1 MEHKLPTTRQKK
13 PNRAATPTAT
23 RRAKAK
29 DLNEAF
35 SAFTQV
41 AESLEASYH
50 LLSQEAARLR
60 LDLEA
65 KNQENERMR
74 ASMAC
79 ILENLPCAVVAIDAD
94 GELRL
99 ANPEAHR
106 LLDLTEDTLSILRQ
120 IENSEGEHEIAIGDR
135 RLAVTCALRDG
146 FAIFLIREV
155 ARTAFLLANEI
166 RNPLSSM
173 DLFAGLLADSVEQH
187 PETRQWVDH
196 LQSGLRQV
204 SSTVHN
210 TLHFQSTPAP
220 RLENTN
226 LTRLLRETVEFLRPV
241 ARQKGMRIE
250 LAVDGG
256 ALTIAAEPL
265 SLQQVFFNLALN
277 AVRAMTPGGILN
289 ITAHRDH
296 QGVRVTFADQGCGI
310 AVEDL
315 DRIFE
320 PGFSSHAGS
329 PGLGLA
335 VGRKIV
341 ELHGGN
347 IAVNS
352 TAGQGSQFIVS
363 LPVLETAGISRESGG
378 GLRLDGAGLAA

>member
-1 MEHKLPTTRQKK
+1 MEQKLPTTRQKK
-13 PNRAATPTAT
+13 PKRATAPSGS
-23 RRAKAK
+23 RRAKSS

-35 SAFTQV
+35 AAFTQV

-60 LDLEA
+60 LDLAA
-65 KNQENERMR
+65 KNQENDRMR
-74 ASMAC
+74 SSMAC
-79 ILENLPCAVVAIDAD
+79 ILENLPCGVVAMDAD

-99 ANPEAHR
+99 ANPQAR
-106 LLDLTEDTLSILRQ
+106 QLLDLNEDTLVALRQ
-120 IENSEGEHEIAIGDR
+120 IEKTEGEQEIPLGDR

-146 FAIFLIREV
+146 YAIFLIREV
-155 ARTAFLLANEI
+155 ARTAYLLANEI

-173 DLFAGLLADSVEQH
+173 DLFAGLLADSVDQH

-204 SSTVHN
+204 TSTVHN
-210 TLHFQSTPAP
+210 TLHFQGTANP
-220 RLENTN
+220 RLDDTN

-241 ARQKGMRIE
+241 ARQKGQRIE
-250 LAVDGG
+250 LTMDAG
-256 ALTIAAEPL
+256 ALSVAADAI
-265 SLQQVFFNLALN
+265 SLQQAFFNLALN
-277 AVRAMTPGGILN
+277 AFRAMTPGGILN
-289 ITAHRDH
+289 ITAHRDR
-296 QGVRVTFADQGCGI
+296 QAIRVTFADQGCGI
-310 AVEDL
+310 PTESL
-315 DRIFE
+315 SRIFD

-341 ELHGGN
+341 EMHGGD

-352 TAGQGSQFIVS
+352 STGHGSQFIVS
-363 LPVLETAGISRESGG
+363 LPVVEAAGAS
-378 GLRLDGAGLAA
+378 GLAA

>member
-1 MEHKLPTTRQKK
+1 MAQKLPTTRQKK
-13 PNRAATPTAT
+13 PKRAAAPNAS
-23 RRAKAK
+23 RRAKAS

-60 LDLEA
+60 LDLAA
-65 KNQENERMR
+65 KNQENDRMR

-79 ILENLPCAVVAIDAD
+79 ILENLPCGVIATDAE

-99 ANPEAHR
+99 ANPEARR
-106 LLDLTEDTLSILRQ
+106 LLDLNEVTLGALRQ
-120 IENSEGEHEIAIGDR
+120 LESAAGEHEIAIGDR

-155 ARTAFLLANEI
+155 ARTAYLLANEI

-173 DLFAGLLADSVEQH
+173 DLFAGLLADSVDQH

-196 LQSGLRQV
+196 LQSGLRQI

-210 TLHFQSTPAP
+210 TLHFQGTSNP
-220 RLENTN
+220 RLDDTN

-241 ARQKGMRIE
+241 ARQKGQRIE
-250 LAVDGG
+250 LTMDAG
-256 ALTIAAEPL
+256 ALPVAADAL

-277 AVRAMTPGGILN
+277 AFRSMTPGGILN
-289 ITAHRDH
+289 ITAHRDR
-296 QGVRVTFADQGCGI
+296 QAIRVTFADQGCGI
-310 AVEDL
+310 PAENL
-315 DRIFE
+315 SRIFD

-341 ELHGGN
+341 ELHGGD
-347 IAVNS
+347 ILVN
-352 TAGQGSQFIVS
+352 TAAGQGSQFIVN
-363 LPVLETAGISRESGG
+363 LPVVEAANSGV
-378 GLRLDGAGLAA
+378 AA

>member
-1 MEHKLPTTRQKK
+1 MEQKLPTTRQKK
-13 PNRAATPTAT
+13 PRRTAGQT
-23 RRAKAK
+23 VARRAKSN

-35 SAFTQV
+35 TAFTQV

-60 LDLEA
+60 LDLAA

-106 LLDLTEDTLSILRQ
+106 LLDLSDETLHILREMKNAQ
-120 IENSEGEHEIAIGDR
+120 GEQEIGVGDR

-155 ARTAFLLANEI
+155 ARTAALLANELCK
-166 RNPLSSM
+166 PLSSM
-173 DLFAGLLADSVEQH
+173 DLFAGLLADSVDQH
-187 PETRQWVDH
+187 PETRKWVDH
-196 LQSGLRQV
+196 LQSGLRQI

-210 TLHFQSTPAP
+210 TIHFQETPHP

-226 LTRLLRETVEFLRPV
+226 LTRLLRETVDFLRPV

-250 LAVDGG
+250 LTLDGG
-256 ALTIAAEPL
+256 GLSIAAEAL
-265 SLQQVFFNLALN
+265 SLQQVFYNLALN
-277 AVRAMTPGGILN
+277 AFRAMTPGGILN
-289 ITAHRDH
+289 ISAHRDR
-296 QGVRVTFADQGCGI
+296 QAICVTFADQGCGI
-310 AVEDL
+310 PVDTL
-315 DRIFE
+315 GRIFE
-320 PGFSSHAGS
+320 PGFSSRAGS

-341 ELHGGN
+341 ELHGGS
-347 IAVNS
+347 IAATS
-352 TAGQGSQFIVS
+352 ITGQGSQFVVS
-363 LPVLETAGISRESGG
+363 LPYLEMAGIN
-378 GLRLDGAGLAA
+378 GAAA

>member
-1 MEHKLPTTRQKK
+1 MAQKLPTTRQKK
-13 PNRAATPTAT
+13 PRRTAT
-23 RRAKAK
+23 QTVARRSKSN

-60 LDLEA
+60 LDLAA
-65 KNQENERMR
+65 KNQENDRMR

-79 ILENLPCAVVAIDAD
+79 ILENLPCGVVAVDAS

-99 ANPEAHR
+99 ANPEARR
-106 LLDLTEDTLSILRQ
+106 LLDLSEDTLQVLRQ
-120 IENSEGEHEIAIGDR
+120 MENAEGEREIAIGDR
-135 RLAVTCALRDG
+135 RLAVTCAMRDG

-155 ARTAFLLANEI
+155 ARTAALLAGEL

-173 DLFAGLLADSVEQH
+173 DLFAGLMADSVDQH
-187 PETRQWVDH
+187 PETRKWVDH
-196 LQSGLRQV
+196 LQSGLRQI
-204 SSTVHN
+204 SATVHN
-210 TLHFQSTPAP
+210 TLLFQETLNP

-226 LTRLLRETVEFLRPV
+226 LTSLLRETVEFLRPV

-250 LAVDGG
+250 LAMEGG
-256 ALTIAAEPL
+256 ALSIAADAL

-277 AVRAMTPGGILN
+277 AFRAMTPGGILN
-289 ITAHRDH
+289 ITANRDH
-296 QGVRVTFADQGCGI
+296 QAVRVAFADQGCGI
-310 AVEDL
+310 LIENL
-315 DRIFE
+315 SRIFE
-320 PGFSSHAGS
+320 PGFSSHAGA

-341 ELHGGN
+341 ELHGGS
-347 IAVNS
+347 IAAGS
-352 TAGQGSQFIVS
+352 TTGQGSQFVVS
-363 LPVLETAGISRESGG
+363 LPALEAGISHESGG
-378 GLRLDGAGLAA
+378 ELRLNDGGVAA

>member
-1 MEHKLPTTRQKK
+1 MAQKLPTTRQKR
-13 PNRAATPTAT
+13 PSRTPGQTAA
-23 RRAKAK
+23 RRAKSK

-65 KNQENERMR
+65 KNQENDRMR
-74 ASMAC
+74 AGMAC
-79 ILENLPCAVVAIDAD
+79 ILENLPCGVVALDAE

-99 ANPEAHR
+99 ANPEAR
-106 LLDLTEDTLSILRQ
+106 KLLDLSEDTLSILRQ
-120 IENSEGEHEIAIGDR
+120 TLHGEGEHEITVGER
-135 RLAVTCALRDG
+135 RLMITCALRDG

-155 ARTAFLLANEI
+155 ARTAFLLAKEI

-196 LQSGLRQV
+196 LQAGLRQV
-204 SSTVHN
+204 SATVYN
-210 TLHFQSTPAP
+210 TLHFQETLNP
-220 RLENTN
+220 RLETVN

-250 LAVDGG
+250 LALDAG
-256 ALTIAAEPL
+256 ALSVAADPQ
-265 SLQQVFFNLALN
+265 SLQQVFFNLGLN
-277 AVRAMTPGGILN
+277 AFRAMTLGGILN
-289 ITAHRDH
+289 IATQRDS
-296 QGVRVTFADQGCGI
+296 QSVRVTFADQGCGI
-310 AVEDL
+310 AAENLSRV
-315 DRIFE
+315 FE
-320 PGFSSHAGS
+320 PGFSGHPGA
-329 PGLGLA
+329 PGLGLS

-341 ELHGGN
+341 ELHGGS

-352 TAGQGSQFIVS
+352 AAGQGSQFIVS
-363 LPVLETAGISRESGG
+363 LPAVDAAGVSGV
-378 GLRLDGAGLAA
+378 AA